1 MLFDKS
7 TILKYPWDYV
17 FYERVIIEFILFCRK
32 QEISLGFYEFAILL
46 HQ

>member
-17 FYERVIIEFILFCRK
+17 FYERVIEFILFCRK
-32 QEISLGFYEFAILL
+32 QEISLGFCEFTILL